1 MEFNLQKTDTILLL
15 VEVVMHII
23 AAKISNF

>member
-15 VEVVMHII
+15 VVVVMHII